1 MFPHGFFYDRFNYH
15 DCPALTD
22 YEKIEA
28 DVARSFSHK
37 DWERLPKP
45 EQARLRKLIS
55 KYYPRKKGKK

>member
-1 MFPHGFFYDRFNYH
+1 MFPFDFFNH
-15 DCPALTD
+15 SCGCPVYID

-28 DVARSFSHK
+28 ETAKSFSHK

-45 EQARLRKLIS
+45 EQVRLRKLIS